1 MPKQEGQKSK
11 LLALLRI
18 FETQTDENH
27 LLNVPQLVGLLEQQG
42 ILCERKSVYS
52 DIDALNALGYDIQ
65 LRRGRGGGYF
75 LASRTFDL
83 AELKLLVD
91 AVQAA
96 RFISGKKSRELIEK
110 LSALAGPHQSE
121 ELRRKLFVDG
131 KIKTDNEKVFYA
143 VDTLYAAIR
152 EQRTVCFKYIEYTAE
167 KKKVFKHRGQKY
179 VLSPYD
185 MVWCNDSYYVFGWS
199 ESHGKVAKFRVD
211 RMHLPAAADMP
222 FRVRPE
228 DYDITAFCRRV
239 FSMYDGKT
247 QSVELKCGNSLMK
260 AVIDRFGEEV
270 AVRSTGGG
278 CFIASVEV
286 SVSPTFYAW
295 VFTYSGKIKILS
307 PQTVRDEY
315 ENRLKTALNQEIQ

>member
-1 MPKQEGQKSK
+1 MGTKDRTLYVLKYLWEN
-11 LLALLRI
+11 
-18 FETQTDENH
+18 TDEEHPATTNEIIEH
-27 LLNVPQLVGLLEQQG
+27 LSVLGIDTTRKTVTEDIVGLQECGVDIVCNRSRQNEYFIGARHLE
-42 ILCERKSVYS
+42 
-52 DIDALNALGYDIQ
+52 
-65 LRRGRGGGYF
+65 
-75 LASRTFDL
+75 L

-110 LSALAGPHQSE
+110 RSALAGPHQSE

-270 AVRSTGGG
+270 SVRSTGGG

>member
-1 MPKQEGQKSK
+1 
-11 LLALLRI
+11 
-18 FETQTDENH
+18 
-27 LLNVPQLVGLLEQQG
+27 
-42 ILCERKSVYS
+42 
-52 DIDALNALGYDIQ
+52 
-65 LRRGRGGGYF
+65 
-75 LASRTFDL
+75 
-83 AELKLLVD
+83 
-91 AVQAA
+91 
-96 RFISGKKSRELIEK
+96 
-110 LSALAGPHQSE
+110 
-121 ELRRKLFVDG
+121 
-131 KIKTDNEKVFYA
+131 
-143 VDTLYAAIR
+143 
-152 EQRTVCFKYIEYTAE
+152 
-167 KKKVFKHRGQKY
+167 
-179 VLSPYD
+179 
-185 MVWCNDSYYVFGWS
+185 
-199 ESHGKVAKFRVD
+199 
-211 RMHLPAAADMP
+211 MHLPAAADMP

-270 AVRSTGGG
+270 SVRSTGGG